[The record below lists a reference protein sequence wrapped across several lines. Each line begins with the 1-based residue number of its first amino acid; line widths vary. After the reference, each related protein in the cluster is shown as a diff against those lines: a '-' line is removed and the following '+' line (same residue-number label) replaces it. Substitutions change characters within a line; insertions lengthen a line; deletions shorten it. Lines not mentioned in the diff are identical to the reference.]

1 MNAKPDWSIADAD
14 ELYRI
19 SGWGAGYFRL
29 NDSGKNAEIA
39 MLDLIEGM
47 EVRGKTMPVMLRVQ
61 NILENQIR
69 LINESFAKAIADSN
83 YRGKYRGVFPIKV
96 NQQAQV
102 IEDIVRFG
110 KPWQHGLEAGSKA
123 ELMIALSML
132 SEPGPLIVCN
142 GYKDRE
148 FVELG
153 LGMTKLGFQVIFVI
167 ETLAGHGRAPS
178 HRRACQTLLA
188 RLRSLERHQWRPLH
202 VWPERLAACRRH

>member
-1 MNAKPDWSIADAD
+1 MPRHAKALRIYGTSFPHTDNQGTALNQQTDWTIADAD

-29 NDSGKNAEIA
+29 NDDGNLVINAPLASGKSAEIA

-69 LINESFAKAIADSN
+69 LINESFANAIASSH

-110 KPWQHGLEAGSKA
+110 KPWQHESL
-123 ELMIALSML
+123 
-132 SEPGPLIVCN
+132 
-142 GYKDRE
+142 
-148 FVELG
+148 
-153 LGMTKLGFQVIFVI
+153 TKK
-167 ETLAGHGRAPS
+167 RAKSIRCFSP
-178 HRRACQTLLA
+178 
-188 RLRSLERHQWRPLH
+188 
-202 VWPERLAACRRH
+202 

>member
-1 MNAKPDWSIADAD
+1 MNPTPDWTINDAD

-29 NDSGKNAEIA
+29 NADGNLVINAPLASGKNAEIA

-142 GYKDRE
+142 GYKDRS
-148 FVELG
+148 
-153 LGMTKLGFQVIFVI
+153 
-167 ETLAGHGRAPS
+167 AWA
-178 HRRACQTLLA
+178 
-188 RLRSLERHQWRPLH
+188 
-202 VWPERLAACRRH
+202 